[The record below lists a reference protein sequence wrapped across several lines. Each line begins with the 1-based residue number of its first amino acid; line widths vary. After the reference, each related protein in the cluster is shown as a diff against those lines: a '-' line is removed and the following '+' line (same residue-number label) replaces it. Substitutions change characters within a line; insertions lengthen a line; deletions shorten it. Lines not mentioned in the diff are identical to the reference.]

1 MYKNNHY
8 GLMLAIM
15 VAADSQGIF
24 EECRDASESI
34 VEELLQRVVVFLAQP
49 VDPQATFEFEKDLE
63 RLLREMG
70 RRIVEVVYNR
80 LESERPESLPKRFVE
95 QEQEYSRKNEK
106 TNNRGGI
113 GTLFG
118 TVALR
123 RFSCEPLQEARDDD
137 QSSFSPLER
146 QLGIVGGNATP
157 ALAERVALLA
167 ADHSQ
172 QGVLERLA
180 ED

>member
-1 MYKNNHY
+1 M
-8 GLMLAIM
+8 
-15 VAADSQGIF
+15 
-24 EECRDASESI
+24 
-34 VEELLQRVVVFLAQP
+34 FLTQP
-49 VDPQATFEFEKDLE
+49 VDPHATFEFEKDLE

-80 LESERPESLPKRFVE
+80 LESERPESLPKRFVD
-95 QEQEYSRKNEK
+95 QQQEYSRKNEK

-137 QSSFSPLER
+137 RSSFSPLER

-157 ALAERVALLA
+157 ALAERVRFWRRTTASRRFSNGWPRTTA
-167 ADHSQ
+167 FRGRWRCSA
-172 QGVLERLA
+172 R
-180 ED
+180 